1 MSNYAFIEDV
11 YETRLSNLDND
22 YDKIVENILGIKTKQ
37 KYNLTTKDK
46 PSEFTNEIEIEEEK
60 PVEKPIEKPIEKPVK
75 KTIEKPKI
83 ENFNDVTI
91 AECEDFLK
99 HLEKCQR
106 CRMFLIKKFNL
117 DKKPE
122 DLKREQYLDIIIFAL
137 SGVFVLFFIDIIL
150 NFGKNLKK

>member
-22 YDKIVENILGIKTKQ
+22 YDKIVENILGIKPKQ

-46 PSEFTNEIEIEEEK
+46 PSEFTNEIKQEKPEEK
-60 PVEKPIEKPIEKPVK
+60 PE
-75 KTIEKPKI
+75 EKPKQLEEKPKKQI
-83 ENFNDVTI
+83 KENFDDVTVE
-91 AECEDFLK
+91 ECESFLK